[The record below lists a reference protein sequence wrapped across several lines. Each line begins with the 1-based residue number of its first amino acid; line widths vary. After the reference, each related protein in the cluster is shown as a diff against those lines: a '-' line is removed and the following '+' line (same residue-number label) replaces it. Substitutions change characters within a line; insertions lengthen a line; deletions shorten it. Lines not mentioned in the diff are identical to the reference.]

1 MVETGQLPSCPR
13 IEMRRPCISS
23 SQTLSTVPALPSAR
37 ITALPTSSVWAR
49 VNSPRIVHARSM
61 MVFHKSE
68 GSFGGGLSL
77 KDVEVVTSARQR
89 YVDGTASHAIWK
101 LLAALNC
108 RSCRPVLLRSA
119 RHTRHQTFIC
129 RDRRFCGFARSA
141 SAATHSPQSPWG
153 DRQQVGGSG
162 VAPKAPSAGAAPLLG
177 ISARSARCPSHE
189 DGAPSV
195 RRQRE

>member
-23 SQTLSTVPALPSAR
+23 SQTLSTVPALPSVR

-49 VNSPRIVHARSM
+49 VNSPRIVHARSHDGVPQIRRIVRRWL
-61 MVFHKSE
+61 VFE
-68 GSFGGGLSL
+68 RRGSRDERAAKICRWNCVPRDLEIVGGAELPLMPAGSL
-77 KDVEVVTSARQR
+77 AKRSPHTSPNF
-89 YVDGTASHAIWK
+89 H
-101 LLAALNC
+101 LP
-108 RSCRPVLLRSA
+108 RPTVLWLRSECVC
-119 RHTRHQTFIC
+119 RH
-129 RDRRFCGFARSA
+129 AL
-141 SAATHSPQSPWG
+141 PQSPWG

-162 VAPKAPSAGAAPLLG
+162 VAPKAPSAGAAPKLG